1 MLSDEVYDRLRPNSV
16 KQTGSRLPRLGLAVV
31 LGVCVIWADATI
43 ESQTPQSFV
52 RLSSL
57 ATPGATLRE
66 VIRQQRVEIT
76 SLGLLSDPQRSTVLQ
91 LDLFRDLSLRV
102 VRERIERTA
111 HGISWVGVVDGYRP
125 SNALFVVVGDH
136 LVGHIY
142 LPFGFFVIERQA
154 NRSFLVKQIDQRE
167 FDRGSEPVIS
177 PQAVSAA
184 ERDTERTGSADDGS
198 VIDLLIAYTQ
208 DVPGGFSSGEAL
220 TAAIDMAVASTNR
233 ALDVS
238 KVRTRL
244 RLVHTTQVQYEE
256 TGDSDIDLSR
266 LRSSSDGFV
275 DVLHSL
281 RDEYAADLVALVTER
296 MDRHCGIAFLGFP
309 ASTASAG
316 FSVTKRVCLTGS
328 TFSHEIGHNLGAQHD
343 WYDDATAG
351 AYSYAHGFVDVERRF
366 RDLMSQSGH
375 CVDTNTEC
383 VTLLTYSNPL
393 VTHYG
398 TPVGVPVGTSTA
410 CTTKNLSNP
419 PCDADA
425 AQAIGYMAPRVAR
438 YRDSRLA
445 LSARRLLPDESF
457 RSSSG
462 RYRLTYQSDGDLV
475 LYDEQMR
482 TRLWTANTA
491 GTAPGQTLLQTDG
504 NFVVYDSA
512 GVNRWSSG
520 TSGNPNAYLA
530 VQDDGNLVI
539 YGSDGQPIW
548 TRTP

>member
-1 MLSDEVYDRLRPNSV
+1 M
-16 KQTGSRLPRLGLAVV
+16 
-31 LGVCVIWADATI
+31 CVIWADATV
-43 ESQTPQSFV
+43 ESQTPQSFI

-57 ATPGATLRE
+57 ATPGTTLRE

-111 HGISWVGVVDGYRP
+111 HGISWVGVVEGYRP

-177 PQAVSAA
+177 PRAVAAA
-184 ERDTERTGSADDGS
+184 ERDTVRTGSADDGT

-208 DVPGGFSSGEAL
+208 DVPGGFSSGDAL

-233 ALDVS
+233 ALDIS
-238 KVRTRL
+238 KLRTRL

-275 DVLHSL
+275 DVLHNL

-296 MDRHCGIAFLGFP
+296 MDGYCGIAFLGFP

-316 FSVTKRVCLTGS
+316 FSVTKRLCLTGS
-328 TFSHEIGHNLGAQHD
+328 ALSHEIGHNLSAQHD
-343 WYDDATAG
+343 WYVDAVAREHP
-351 AYSYAHGFVDVERRF
+351 YAHGFVDVERRF
-366 RDLMSQSGH
+366 RDLMSQSAH

-398 TPVGVPVGTSTA
+398 NPVGVPVGTSTA
-410 CTTKNLSNP
+410 CTAKNLSNP
-419 PCDADA
+419 LCDADA
-425 AQAIGYMAPRVAR
+425 AQAIGNMAPRVAR

-445 LSARRLLPDESF
+445 LSARRLLPGESF

-475 LYDEQMR
+475 FDDEQMR

-491 GTAPGQTLLQTDG
+491 GTAPGQAVLQTDG

-520 TSGNPNAYLA
+520 TSGNLNAYLA

-548 TRTP
+548 ARNP